1 MIIEPSRARFAFE
14 CSTRE
19 VATGGKTG
27 ILPRMS
33 DSQPADLSLLGRSEH
48 RLPASPDEAALET
61 FPNRTQGR
69 NYSIHLSAPDFSS
82 LCPVTGQPDAA
93 HVEILYIPDERC
105 VETKSL
111 KFYLASYRNHASFN
125 EAIVNRI
132 LDDLVRACA
141 PKQAIVRGRFVA
153 RGGIQLTCEARHP
166 NREVPLEW
174 PAASLSTHH

>member
-1 MIIEPSRARFAFE
+1 MGACDKAALRHIVEI
-14 CSTRE
+14 
-19 VATGGKTG
+19 
-27 ILPRMS
+27 MS
-33 DSQPADLSLLGRSEH
+33 DSLTADITLLGRSEH

-61 FPNRTQGR
+61 FPNRTPGR
-69 NYSIHLSAPDFSS
+69 NYTIHLSAPDFGS

-132 LDDLVRACA
+132 LDDLVAACA
-141 PKQAIVRGRFVA
+141 PKQAIVRGRFVP

-166 NREVPLEW
+166 SREIPLEW
-174 PAASLSTHH
+174 PAASLSTPH